1 MTQIINQA
9 VDINAFYFVGKEI
22 KSFPRQIEYG
32 GRAITFGSGLRLRV
46 ERGGRQLFFFHMSG
60 LDGATY
66 RLRQDGDQ
74 WTLEGVL

>member
-1 MTQIINQA
+1 MTQTINQPI
-9 VDINAFYFVGKEI
+9 DINAFYFVGKDI
-22 KSFPRQIEYG
+22 KTFPRQIEYG

-46 ERGGRQLFFFHMSG
+46 ERAGRSIFLFHMSA

-66 RLRQDGDQ
+66 RLRQDGSD